1 MPSAPSI
8 LPYMSQV
15 FSLPRSCVALE
26 PLFPVNL
33 LASSVQ
39 ALLTDGA
46 VLLPRFGLANT
57 SLRSRMALLPN
68 ELP

>member
-15 FSLPRSCVALE
+15 FSLPHSCVAPE

-39 ALLTDGA
+39 EPLTDGA
-46 VLLPRFGLANT
+46 VLLLRFGLLYCF
-57 SLRSRMALLPN
+57 LRYL
-68 ELP
+68 